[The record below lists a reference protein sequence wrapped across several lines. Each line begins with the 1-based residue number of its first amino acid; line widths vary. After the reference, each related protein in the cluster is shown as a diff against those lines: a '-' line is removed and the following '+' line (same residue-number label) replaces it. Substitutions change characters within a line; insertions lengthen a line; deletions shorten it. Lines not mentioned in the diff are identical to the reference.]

1 MHNYIWCPYYL
12 PSFMKFC
19 SVVSELRWQ
28 TVWRTDRTKPICL
41 PTKVGGGRHNKG
53 NNSETTNVRY
63 FQIKVVISNPTHG
76 EVNLIQHYVIK
87 VCQWLAVGRWLSL
100 GTPVSS
106 TYKTDDITEILL
118 KVVLNTITL
127 TLTVSRDNNIRRL
140 YHINICQ
147 ILTSA
152 ILIFFFWK

>member
-1 MHNYIWCPYYL
+1 
-12 PSFMKFC
+12 
-19 SVVSELRWQ
+19 VSL
-28 TVWRTDRTKPICL
+28 L
-41 PTKVGGGRHNKG
+41 PTKFHEILFSSFRVALTNCVMDRRTGRQTGQNQYGGRHNKG

>member
-1 MHNYIWCPYYL
+1 M
-12 PSFMKFC
+12 
-19 SVVSELRWQ
+19 VSL
-28 TVWRTDRTKPICL
+28 L
-41 PTKVGGGRHNKG
+41 PTKFHEILFSSFRVALTNCVTDRQDKTNMSPHQSGGGGRHNKG